1 MILCHFET
9 IRGFFAILPYPPSS
23 CLTSTPQSRRMVI
36 CFLFYFFCV
45 VASFFTPTAPSDHD
59 FELVYRSA
67 SITNYARQFLS
78 HVWVDKLTVCSWVH
92 MPDIGTSQQMAVWS
106 LRTEQ
111 NGNKNSL
118 TALIDGNHGFYLSWD
133 TQW

>member
-1 MILCHFET
+1 
-9 IRGFFAILPYPPSS
+9 
-23 CLTSTPQSRRMVI
+23 MVI
-36 CFLFYFFCV
+36 CFLFFFFCV
-45 VASFFTPTAPSDHD
+45 VASSVTPAAPSDHD

-67 SITNYARQFLS
+67 NITNYARQFLS

-92 MPDIGTSQQMAVWS
+92 TPDIGTSQQMAVWS

-118 TALIDGNHGFYLSWD
+118 TALIDGNRGFYLSWD